1 MKYEFLDRFRNEDM
15 DVPET
20 LEEAKMTLKV
30 IDDSLLDI
38 VDVDDDV
45 RKRIGFNM
53 ETYKKGLLN
62 IYTNL
67 EALKVFVE
75 IELDALDDIAED
87 GDDDENESYRTSVE
101 DFEDDIYD
109 TEQVFEM
116 ACMLTDESYS
126 LPRISEVQYDQY
138 GRPHAIVEPSPADII
153 AEWVFKRRP
162 KS

>member
-1 MKYEFLDRFRNEDM
+1 MKYEFLEKFRSEDM
-15 DVPET
+15 NVPET
-20 LEEAKMTLKV
+20 LEEAKMTLQV
-30 IDDSLLDI
+30 IDAYLLNI

-45 RKRIGFNM
+45 RYRLGFSM
-53 ETYKKGLLN
+53 KSYKNGLLN

-75 IELDALDDIAED
+75 VELDALDDIAED
-87 GDDDENESYRTSVE
+87 GEDDENESYRTAVE